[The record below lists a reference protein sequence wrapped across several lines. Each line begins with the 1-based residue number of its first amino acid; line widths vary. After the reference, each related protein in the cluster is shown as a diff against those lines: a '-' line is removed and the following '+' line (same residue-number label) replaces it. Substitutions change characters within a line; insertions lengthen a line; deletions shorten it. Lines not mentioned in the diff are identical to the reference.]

1 MKNLKINLLIV
12 IFVFISNFN
21 TFAKDYK
28 EIDDIIEEYPS
39 HFSQPLKLAEIINRD
54 FSLEDEKARA
64 IYTWMAMH
72 IKYDVKQLKSGKK
85 QIKYSFSSEEERLQ
99 KEQEILLEIAGKTL
113 RSKKAVCE
121 GYASLYK
128 VLCDLTAVECVMITG
143 STKSSELSI
152 GKLPKSS
159 DHKWNAVKI
168 NGEWQL
174 IDATWGAGYGD
185 TQTGKF
191 VAKFTDTYFFTEP
204 NDFYLNHYP
213 EEEKWL
219 LSDRTAEDFARLPYY
234 YNYYLESEIRLDKNQ
249 NGLLKPD
256 KEKFVEVVI
265 DRENIGNIEYT
276 FNRGKSF
283 QEAQPIVKGG
293 KSYYKI
299 KARGSYLTILINN
312 NAWAAFKIIRN

>member
-1 MKNLKINLLIV
+1 MLKNKITLLLIAV
-12 IFVFISNFN
+12 ILLSNLMAFS
-21 TFAKDYK
+21 KDYQNVDNK
-28 EIDDIIEEYPS
+28 VNEYPS
-39 HFSQPLKLAEIINRD
+39 HFSQPSKLAELINRD

-64 IYTWMAMH
+64 IYTWIAMH
-72 IKYDVKQLKSGKK
+72 IKYDVKQLTSGKK

-128 VLCDLTAVECVMITG
+128 VLCDLTSVECVMITG

-152 GKLPKSS
+152 GKLPKTS

-204 NDFYLNHYP
+204 NDFFLNHYP

-219 LSDRTAEDFARLPYY
+219 LSDRTVEDFARLPYF
-234 YNYYLESEIRLDKNQ
+234 YNYYLESEIRLVKNQ

-265 DRENIGNIEYT
+265 DRENIGIIEYT
-276 FNRGKSF
+276 CNRGKSF